1 MKKEIQNKKNKK
13 LPEFLRSVLW
23 SYDVSRMDTQ
33 KDKNLIV
40 EQILNYGAEKELW
53 WLIKTY
59 SDNDIK
65 NVVLHPGRGNWFPNV
80 LNYWFN
86 ILNIKLNQDDYE
98 LAIRDLCPSPKR
110 RKLIWKLLAKRI
122 NASENRI

>member
-59 SDNDIK
+59 SC
-65 NVVLHPGRGNWFPNV
+65 L
-80 LNYWFN
+80 
-86 ILNIKLNQDDYE
+86 
-98 LAIRDLCPSPKR
+98 
-110 RKLIWKLLAKRI
+110 
-122 NASENRI
+122 